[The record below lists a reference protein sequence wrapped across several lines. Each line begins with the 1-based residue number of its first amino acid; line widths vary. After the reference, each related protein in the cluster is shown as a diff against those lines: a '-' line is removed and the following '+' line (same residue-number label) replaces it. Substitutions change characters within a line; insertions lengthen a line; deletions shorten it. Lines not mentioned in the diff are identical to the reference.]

1 MSPRKKNNFL
11 SDISDGLDCKD
22 LDFSNTI
29 AINLYDL
36 EICNPIGASKKIHKS
51 IMFYYNIVNL
61 DPWWR
66 NQPDN
71 IQLVFIAPSIDYAA
85 NPQKVLEPVID
96 ELKNLE
102 NNKLFIKSNGIKSDS
117 LFNKLTD
124 FHVCEFCL
132 PPCAAHDLLEG
143 IAKHDLTL
151 AIDELPRTHDFH
163 IQETNIPLNKHPF
176 SHENSCVRSSLLM
189 TKKPCQVQPV
199 KFGPC

>member
-66 NQPDN
+66 SQPDN
-71 IQLVFIAPSIDYAA
+71 IQLVLIARSIDYAA
-85 NPQKVLEPVID
+85 NPQKVLEPVIN

-102 NNKLFIKSNGIKSDS
+102 NDKLFIKGKSFKFRLLSILGD
-117 LFNKLTD
+117 N
-124 FHVCEFCL
+124 FHGGRL
-132 PPCAAHDLLEG
+132 
-143 IAKHDLTL
+143 
-151 AIDELPRTHDFH
+151 
-163 IQETNIPLNKHPF
+163 
-176 SHENSCVRSSLLM
+176 
-189 TKKPCQVQPV
+189 
-199 KFGPC
+199 